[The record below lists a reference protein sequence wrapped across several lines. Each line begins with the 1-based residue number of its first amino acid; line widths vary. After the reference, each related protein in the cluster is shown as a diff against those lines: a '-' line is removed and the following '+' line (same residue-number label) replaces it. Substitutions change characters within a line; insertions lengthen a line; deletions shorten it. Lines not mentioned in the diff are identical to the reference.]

1 MMYMLDTNICI
12 YVISQN
18 HSNRKAREAV
28 AAHLGKDICISSVTL
43 SELEY
48 GIAKSKA
55 PDRNRRALYQFLAA
69 VPVLDYDSSAAQEYG
84 DIQAALEKA
93 GTPIGPMDLMIA
105 AHARSCGCTIVT
117 KNCREFLRISGLR
130 TENWA

>member
-1 MMYMLDTNICI
+1 MYLLDTNICI
-12 YVISQN
+12 YAMKNSSTGLTAKLLQTDP
-18 HSNRKAREAV
+18 A
-28 AAHLGKDICISSVTL
+28 DICISSVTL

-117 KNCREFLRISGLR
+117 KNCREFLRICGLR